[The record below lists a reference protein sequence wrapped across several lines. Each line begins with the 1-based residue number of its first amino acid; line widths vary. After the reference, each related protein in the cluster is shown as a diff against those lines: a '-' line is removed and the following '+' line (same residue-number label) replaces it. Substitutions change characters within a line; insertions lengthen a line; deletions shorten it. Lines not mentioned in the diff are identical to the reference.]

1 METYMKMKKIIM
13 LTLSI
18 VLLIAG
24 IALIAK
30 SMMDIVPDIIAK
42 QESTAL
48 ADEIHNTSG
57 NDGNNNNDSDSQET
71 NNDINWEVVQEKVPN
86 TKSWLKIQGTHID
99 NPVAQATE
107 DDPDYWLS
115 HNINGYY
122 SQSGTIFFGEES
134 NDKVNIIYG
143 HKMNMY
149 GLMFNELGDKADQ
162 ANFNNLGN
170 VLLWT
175 KETGLEE
182 YTPVAAQRVNAHETD
197 LRNVPSMSDENR
209 IEWAKQFYNNASAT
223 DSVNWDAVKDKKL
236 LFLVTCSG
244 YARYGHDIRT
254 VILCVQN

>member
-1 METYMKMKKIIM
+1 MKMKKIIM
-13 LTLSI
+13 LTFSI

-57 NDGNNNNDSDSQET
+57 NDDNNNNGDNNSQET
-71 NNDINWEVVQEKVPN
+71 NNDINWDIVQEKVPN

-99 NPVAQATE
+99 NPVAQATD

-134 NDKVNIIYG
+134 NDKVDIIYG

-162 ANFNNLGN
+162 ASFNNLGN

-175 KETGLEE
+175 KETGLET
-182 YTPVAAQRVNAHETD
+182 YMPIAAQRVNAYETD

-209 IEWAKQFYNNASAT
+209 IEWIKQFYQDASAT
-223 DSVNWDAVKDKKL
+223 DSVNWDNVKDKKL

-254 VILCVQN
+254 VILCVQS

>member
-1 METYMKMKKIIM
+1 MKKIIM
-13 LTLSI
+13 LTLSV

-57 NDGNNNNDSDSQET
+57 NDDNNNNGEKNSRET
-71 NNDINWEVVQEKVPN
+71 SNDINWNVVKEKVPN

-175 KETGLEE
+175 KETGLEG
-182 YTPVAAQRVNAHETD
+182 YTPVAAQRLNAHETD

-209 IEWAKQFYNNASAT
+209 LEWAKQFYNNASAT

>member
-1 METYMKMKKIIM
+1 MKMKKIIM
-13 LTLSI
+13 LTLSV

-30 SMMDIVPDIIAK
+30 SMMEIVPDIIAK
-42 QESTAL
+42 QENTAL
-48 ADEIHNTSG
+48 ADEIHNTPSNG
-57 NDGNNNNDSDSQET
+57 DNNNSSDNNSQET
-71 NNDINWEVVQEKVPN
+71 NNDINWDVVQEKVPN

-175 KETGLEE
+175 KETGLEG
-182 YTPVAAQRVNAHETD
+182 YTPIAAKRVNAHETD

-209 IEWAKQFYNNASAT
+209 LEWAKQFYNNASAT
-223 DSVNWDAVKDKKL
+223 DSVSWDDVKAKKL

-254 VILCVQN
+254 VILCVQS

>member
-1 METYMKMKKIIM
+1 MKIKKIIM
-13 LTLSI
+13 LTLSV

-24 IALIAK
+24 ITLIAK

-42 QESTAL
+42 QENTAL
-48 ADEIHNTSG
+48 ADEVHNAPSNG
-57 NDGNNNNDSDSQET
+57 DNNNSSDSNSQET
-71 NNDINWEVVQEKVPN
+71 NNDINWDVVQEKVPN

-162 ANFNNLGN
+162 ASFNNLGN

-175 KETGLEE
+175 KETGLEG
-182 YTPVAAQRVNAHETD
+182 YTPIAAQRINAHETD

-209 IEWAKQFYNNASAT
+209 LEWAKQFYKDASAT
-223 DSVNWDAVKDKKL
+223 NSVNWDTVKDKKL

>member
-1 METYMKMKKIIM
+1 MEICMKKRKIIM
-13 LTLSI
+13 LSLSI
-18 VLLIAG
+18 ILLIAG
-24 IALIAK
+24 IALITK
-30 SMMDIVPDIIAK
+30 SMFDIVPDIIAK

-48 ADEIHNTSG
+48 ADEIHAT
-57 NDGNNNNDSDSQET
+57 DSNSDNGTADSNET
-71 NNDINWEVVQEKVPN
+71 PSNDINWNVVQEKVPN

-99 NPVAQATE
+99 NPVAQAAE

-162 ANFNNLGN
+162 ASFNSLGN

-175 KETGLEE
+175 KETGLEG
-182 YTPVAAQRVNAHETD
+182 YTPVAAQRINAHETD
-197 LRNVPSMSDENR
+197 LRNVPSMTDENR
-209 IEWAKQFYNNASAT
+209 LEWTKQFYQDASAT
-223 DSVNWDAVKDKKL
+223 ESVNWENVKNKKL

-244 YARYGHDIRT
+244 YARYGHDVRT
-254 VILCVQN
+254 VILCVQS

>member
-1 METYMKMKKIIM
+1 MKIKKIIM
-13 LTLSI
+13 LTLSV
-18 VLLIAG
+18 VLLITG

-48 ADEIHNTSG
+48 ADAIHNAPNNG
-57 NDGNNNNDSDSQET
+57 DNNNSGDNNGQET
-71 NNDINWEVVQEKVPN
+71 NNDINWDVVQEKVPN

-99 NPVAQATE
+99 NPVAQATD

-175 KETGLEE
+175 KETGLEG
-182 YTPVAAQRVNAHETD
+182 YTPVAAQRVNARETD
-197 LRNVPSMSDENR
+197 LRNVPSMSDKNR
-209 IEWAKQFYNNASAT
+209 LEWAKQFYNNASAT

-254 VILCVQN
+254 VILCVQS

>member
-1 METYMKMKKIIM
+1 MKIKKIIM
-13 LTLSI
+13 LTLSV

-24 IALIAK
+24 ITLIAK

-48 ADEIHNTSG
+48 ADEIHNTQSNG
-57 NDGNNNNDSDSQET
+57 DNNNSSDINSQET
-71 NNDINWEVVQEKVPN
+71 NNDINWDVVQEKVPN

-162 ANFNNLGN
+162 ASFNNLGD

-182 YTPVAAQRVNAHETD
+182 YNPIAAQRVNAHETD

-209 IEWAKQFYNNASAT
+209 LEWAKQFYQDASAT

>member
-1 METYMKMKKIIM
+1 MKMKKIIM
-13 LTLSI
+13 LTLSV

-48 ADEIHNTSG
+48 ADEIHNAPSNG
-57 NDGNNNNDSDSQET
+57 DNNNSSDNNSQET
-71 NNDINWEVVQEKVPN
+71 NNDINWDVVQEKVPN
-86 TKSWLKIQGTHID
+86 TKSWLKIEGTHID

-134 NDKVNIIYG
+134 NDNVNIIYG
-143 HKMNMY
+143 HKMNIY

-162 ANFNNLGN
+162 NNFNTMGN

-175 KETGLEE
+175 KQTGLET
-182 YTPVAAQRVNAHETD
+182 YMPIAAQRVNAYETD
-197 LRNVPSMSDENR
+197 LRNVPSMSNDERLN
-209 IEWAKQFYNNASAT
+209 WAQQFYHNASAT
-223 DSVNWDAVKDKKL
+223 DNIEWNRVYKQKL

-254 VILCVQN
+254 VILCVKL

>member
-1 METYMKMKKIIM
+1 MKKRKIIM
-13 LTLSI
+13 LSLSI
-18 VLLIAG
+18 ILLIAG
-24 IALIAK
+24 IALITK
-30 SMMDIVPDIIAK
+30 SMFDIVPDIIAK
-42 QESTAL
+42 QESSSL
-48 ADEIHNTSG
+48 ADAIHNTAS
-57 NDGNNNNDSDSQET
+57 NNNDSNSDDNSNTDTE
-71 NNDINWEVVQEKVPN
+71 NDINWDVVKEKVPN

-134 NDKVNIIYG
+134 NDKVDIIYG

-182 YTPVAAQRVNAHETD
+182 YAPVAAQRVNAHETD
-197 LRNVPSMSDENR
+197 LRDVPSMSDENR
-209 IEWAKQFYNNASAT
+209 LAWAKQFYQDASAT
-223 DSVNWDAVKDKKL
+223 DSINWDTMKDKKL

>member
-1 METYMKMKKIIM
+1 MKMKKIIM
-13 LTLSI
+13 LTLSV
-18 VLLIAG
+18 VLLISG
-24 IALIAK
+24 ITLIVK

-48 ADEIHNTSG
+48 ADEIHNTPNNGDNS
-57 NDGNNNNDSDSQET
+57 NSDDNNNQKA
-71 NNDINWEVVQEKVPN
+71 NNDINWNVVQEKVPN
-86 TKSWLKIQGTHID
+86 TKSWLKI
-99 NPVAQATE
+99 PVAQATE

-162 ANFNNLGN
+162 ASFNNLDN

-175 KETGLEE
+175 KETGLET
-182 YTPVAAQRVNAHETD
+182 YMPIAAQRVNAHETD

-209 IEWAKQFYNNASAT
+209 LEWAKQFYKNASAT

>member
-1 METYMKMKKIIM
+1 MKMKKVIM
-13 LTLSI
+13 LSLSAI
-18 VLLIAG
+18 LLIAG

-42 QESTAL
+42 QENSSL
-48 ADEIHNTSG
+48 ADEIHSASSN
-57 NDGNNNNDSDSQET
+57 NKNNNGNADANPDTND
-71 NNDINWEVVQEKVPN
+71 DINWNVVQEKVPN

-162 ANFNNLGN
+162 ASFNNLGN

-197 LRNVPSMSDENR
+197 LRNVPSMSDDNR
-209 IEWAKQFYNNASAT
+209 IEWAKQFYQDASAT
-223 DSVNWDAVKDKKL
+223 DTINWDTIKDKKL

-244 YARYGHDIRT
+244 YAQYGHDIRT
-254 VILCVQN
+254 VILCIQN

>member
-1 METYMKMKKIIM
+1 MKKRKIIM
-13 LTLSI
+13 LFLSI
-18 VLLIAG
+18 ILLIAG
-24 IALIAK
+24 ITLIAK
-30 SMMDIVPDIIAK
+30 SMFDIGSDIIAQ

-48 ADEIHNTSG
+48 ADEVHTKHKHETSQDVDNNTANG
-57 NDGNNNNDSDSQET
+57 DVDWN
-71 NNDINWEVVQEKVPN
+71 VVEKKVPN

-134 NDKVNIIYG
+134 NDNVNIIYG

-162 ANFNNLGN
+162 NNFNTMGN

-175 KETGLEE
+175 KQTGLET
-182 YTPVAAQRVNAHETD
+182 YMPIAAQRVNAYETD
-197 LRNVPSMSDENR
+197 LRNVPSMSDEDR
-209 IEWAKQFYNNASAT
+209 LEWGKQFYQNASAT
-223 DSVNWDAVKDKKL
+223 DSVDWRQVYKQKL

-254 VILCVQN
+254 VILCVKL

>member
-1 METYMKMKKIIM
+1 MKKRKIIM
-13 LTLSI
+13 LSLSI
-18 VLLIAG
+18 ILLIAG
-24 IALIAK
+24 IALITK
-30 SMMDIVPDIIAK
+30 SMFDIVPDIIAK

-48 ADEIHNTSG
+48 ADEIHNTS
-57 NDGNNNNDSDSQET
+57 DSSNNINNDDSNSQEA
-71 NNDINWEVVQEKVPN
+71 NNDINWDVVQEKVPN

-107 DDPDYWLS
+107 NDPDYWLS

-162 ANFNNLGN
+162 ASFNNLGN

-182 YTPVAAQRVNAHETD
+182 YTPVAAQRINAHETD

-209 IEWAKQFYNNASAT
+209 LEWAKQFYQDASAS
-223 DSVNWDAVKDKKL
+223 DSINWDTAKGKKL

>member
-1 METYMKMKKIIM
+1 MKKRKIIM
-13 LTLSI
+13 LSLSI
-18 VLLIAG
+18 ILLIAG
-24 IALIAK
+24 IALITK
-30 SMMDIVPDIIAK
+30 SMFDIVPDIIAQ

-48 ADEIHNTSG
+48 ADEVHIKHKHETSQDVDNNTANG
-57 NDGNNNNDSDSQET
+57 DV
-71 NNDINWEVVQEKVPN
+71 NWNIVEKKVPN

-134 NDKVNIIYG
+134 NDNVDIIYG

-162 ANFNNLGN
+162 NNFNTMGN

-175 KETGLEE
+175 KQTGLET
-182 YTPVAAQRVNAHETD
+182 YMPIAAQRVNAYETD
-197 LRNVPSMSDENR
+197 LRNVPSMSDEDR
-209 IEWAKQFYNNASAT
+209 LEWAKQFYQNASAT
-223 DSVNWDAVKDKKL
+223 DSIDWRQVYKQKL

-244 YARYGHDIRT
+244 YARYGHDVRT
-254 VILCVQN
+254 VILCVKL

>member
-1 METYMKMKKIIM
+1 MKKRKIIM
-13 LTLSI
+13 LSLSI
-18 VLLIAG
+18 ILLITG
-24 IALIAK
+24 IALITK
-30 SMMDIVPDIIAK
+30 SIFDIVPDIIAK

-48 ADEIHNTSG
+48 ADEIHTTNNSGDETTDINEPTS
-57 NDGNNNNDSDSQET
+57 
-71 NNDINWEVVQEKVPN
+71 NDINWDVIQEKVPN

-162 ANFNNLGN
+162 TSFNTIGN

-175 KETGLEE
+175 KETGLEG

-197 LRNVPSMSDENR
+197 LRNVPSMSDANR
-209 IEWAKQFYNNASAT
+209 LEWAKQFYKNASAT

>member
-1 METYMKMKKIIM
+1 MKIKKIIM
-13 LTLSI
+13 LTLSV

-48 ADEIHNTSG
+48 ADEIHNAPSNG
-57 NDGNNNNDSDSQET
+57 DNINSSDNNSQET
-71 NNDINWEVVQEKVPN
+71 NNDINWDVVQEKVPN
-86 TKSWLKIQGTHID
+86 TKSWLKIKGTHID

-134 NDKVNIIYG
+134 NDNVNIIYG

-162 ANFNNLGN
+162 NNFNTMGN

-175 KETGLEE
+175 KQTGLET
-182 YTPVAAQRVNAHETD
+182 YMPIAAQRINAYETD
-197 LRNVPSMSDENR
+197 LRNVPSMSDDERLN
-209 IEWAKQFYNNASAT
+209 WAQQFYHNASAT
-223 DSVNWDAVKDKKL
+223 DNIEWNRVYKQKL

-254 VILCVQN
+254 VILCVKL

>member
-1 METYMKMKKIIM
+1 MKMKKIIM

>member
-1 METYMKMKKIIM
+1 MKMKKIIM
-13 LTLSI
+13 LTLSV

-30 SMMDIVPDIIAK
+30 SIMDIVPDIIAK

-48 ADEIHNTSG
+48 ADEIHNASG
-57 NDGNNNNDSDSQET
+57 NDANNNSSDNNSQET
-71 NNDINWEVVQEKVPN
+71 NNDINWDVVQEKVPN

-162 ANFNNLGN
+162 ASFNNLGN

-175 KETGLEE
+175 KETGLEG

-197 LRNVPSMSDENR
+197 LRNVPSMTNENR

>member
-1 METYMKMKKIIM
+1 MKKRKIIM
-13 LTLSI
+13 LSLSI
-18 VLLIAG
+18 ILLIAG
-24 IALIAK
+24 IALITK
-30 SMMDIVPDIIAK
+30 SMFDIVPDIIAQ

-48 ADEIHNTSG
+48 SDEVHIKHKHETSQDVDNNTT
-57 NDGNNNNDSDSQET
+57 NDDV
-71 NNDINWEVVQEKVPN
+71 NWNIVEKKVPN

-134 NDKVNIIYG
+134 NDKVDIIYG

-162 ANFNNLGN
+162 NNFNTMGN

-175 KETGLEE
+175 KQTGLET
-182 YTPVAAQRVNAHETD
+182 YMPIAAQRVNAYETD
-197 LRNVPSMSDENR
+197 LRNVPSMSDEDR
-209 IEWAKQFYNNASAT
+209 LEWAKQFYQNASAT
-223 DSVNWDAVKDKKL
+223 DSIDWRQVYKEKL

-254 VILCVQN
+254 VILCVKL

>member
-1 METYMKMKKIIM
+1 MKRKRIIM
-13 LTLSI
+13 LTLA
-18 VLLIAG
+18 VALLIAG
-24 IALIAK
+24 ITLIAK
-30 SMMDIVPDIIAK
+30 SMIDIVPNMIEQQTTESLAK
-42 QESTAL
+42 
-48 ADEIHNTSG
+48 EIHDIPRKKHETS
-57 NDGNNNNDSDSQET
+57 DDVIERKESIKWDVIE
-71 NNDINWEVVQEKVPN
+71 EKAPN
-86 TKSWLKIQGTHID
+86 TKSWLKIEGTHID

-162 ANFNNLGN
+162 NNFNTMGN

-175 KETGLEE
+175 KQTGLET
-182 YTPVAAQRVNAHETD
+182 YMPIAAQRVNAYETD
-197 LRNVPSMSDENR
+197 LRNVPSMSDDERLN
-209 IEWAKQFYNNASAT
+209 WAQQFYHNASAT
-223 DSVNWDAVKDKKL
+223 DNIEWNRVYKQKL

-254 VILCVQN
+254 VILCVKL

>member
-1 METYMKMKKIIM
+1 MKKKKIIT

-18 VLLIAG
+18 VLLVAG
-24 IALIAK
+24 IGLIAK
-30 SMMDIVPDIIAK
+30 SLMDIVPDIIAT
-42 QESTAL
+42 QESASL
-48 ADEIHNTSG
+48 ADEVHIKHKHETADDVINNTANG
-57 NDGNNNNDSDSQET
+57 
-71 NNDINWEVVQEKVPN
+71 DINWNIVQEKVPN

-107 DDPDYWLS
+107 DDPNYWLS

-162 ANFNNLGN
+162 NNFNSIGDA
-170 VLLWT
+170 LLWT
-175 KETGLEE
+175 KETGLET
-182 YTPVAAQRVNAHETD
+182 YRPIAAQRVNAHETD

-209 IEWAKQFYNNASAT
+209 LEWAKQFYQNASAT
-223 DSVNWDAVKDKKL
+223 DSVNWNTVKDKKL

-254 VILCVQN
+254 VILCVKQ

>member
-1 METYMKMKKIIM
+1 MKKRKIIM
-13 LTLSI
+13 LSLSI
-18 VLLIAG
+18 ILLIAG
-24 IALIAK
+24 IALITK
-30 SMMDIVPDIIAK
+30 SILDIVPDIIAK

-48 ADEIHNTSG
+48 ADEIHTANNSGDETTDINEPTS
-57 NDGNNNNDSDSQET
+57 
-71 NNDINWEVVQEKVPN
+71 NDINWNVVEEKVPN

-122 SQSGTIFFGEES
+122 SQSGTVFFGEES

-143 HKMNMY
+143 HKMNVY

-162 ANFNNLGN
+162 VNFNTLGN

-175 KETGLEE
+175 KETGLEG

-197 LRNVPSMSDENR
+197 LRNVPSMSDENKFA
-209 IEWAKQFYNNASAT
+209 WAKQFYQDASAK
-223 DSVNWDAVKDKKL
+223 DAIDWDTVKDKKL

-244 YARYGHDIRT
+244 YARYGHDVRT